1 MASDRQK
8 RSERISFRAT
18 EKTVNQVSELQRILT
33 SRLGTP
39 VSQGQA
45 VAVAVDAMLESFAAN
60 PKQGRLLG

>member
-1 MASDRQK
+1 MASDRQR

-18 EKTVNQVSELQRILT
+18 EKTVRQVEELQRILT
-33 SRLGTP
+33 SRLGAP

-45 VAVAVDAMLESFAAN
+45 VAAAVDSMLQGFAAN

>member
-1 MASDRQK
+1 MSSEKQK
-8 RSERISFRAT
+8 RSERVSFRAT
-18 EKTVNQVSELQRILT
+18 EKTVRQVAELQRILT

-45 VAVAVDAMLESFAAN
+45 VAAAVDAMLESFAAN